1 MGSSCTRCSKPA
13 VKQKSICQHVVLFA
27 SNNHGIPRGGGKK
40 IHAGIMFSMSGE
52 RERTLTIGEVTVGE
66 GAGVTV
72 VCATMTLCVVG
83 CAAGAGAG
91 AGAGVGTAVSSPTQY
106 ELPAIRLLQP
116 PLMAGFMSRSSS
128 IVMPLSVASRSH
140 EVPGRAT
147 T

>member
-1 MGSSCTRCSKPA
+1 
-13 VKQKSICQHVVLFA
+13 
-27 SNNHGIPRGGGKK
+27 
-40 IHAGIMFSMSGE
+40 MFSMSGE
-52 RERTLTIGEVTVGE
+52 RERTLTIGEVTLGE

-72 VCATMTLCVVG
+72 VCATTTLCVVG
-83 CAAGAGAG
+83 CAAAGAGAG
-91 AGAGVGTAVSSPTQY
+91 AGAGVGIAVSSPTQY

-140 EVPGRAT
+140 EVPARAT